1 MSQDGGIKWLLCVGR
16 ESSHT
21 EPHLRLRLG
30 NWCVNLETPA
40 PSWTMS
46 PCNSTQRWVTCPPRE
61 VREMSQYTSTQ
72 CQWNVTMHFHPVL
85 GWIKCH
91 HALPPSAGSVSAAE
105 GSSHQPCVALEQLS
119 HSFFINS
126 TSKRPGISTT
136 SDRSRVWWLSEGEG
150 EPPRRKRTP
159 FWKSHTPLDS
169 WGLGL
174 SRHGWGVQNGV
185 RFRRGAEEGGQRT
198 CPTRLNQNFLP
209 A

>member
-1 MSQDGGIKWLLCVGR
+1 MNHWWFKLWDESGWGNQVIIVCR
-16 ESSHT
+16 ERKFAHWASPEANTRKLVRQSGNASTQLDNVTMQFH
-21 EPHLRLRLG
+21 PALG
-30 NWCVNLETPA
+30 NVSAEG
-40 PSWTMS
+40 S
-46 PCNSTQRWVTCPPRE
+46 P
-61 VREMSQYTSTQ
+61 
-72 CQWNVTMHFHPVL
+72 WNVTIHFHPVPM
-85 GWIKCH
+85 KCH

-150 EPPRRKRTP
+150 EPPRRTRTP